1 MKIENWTIQELTGYE
16 VKTTFYTDFSISEIF
31 GVDSIRSTYIQCFNE
46 WKENYEYI
54 TELCM
59 VLNWK
64 MFRWYEV
71 RDEYYELYKVLYTEL
86 DQWCVNNLKGEE
98 LEYYYQTTD

>member
-31 GVDSIRSTYIQCFNE
+31 GIESIRSTYIQCFNE
-46 WKENYEYI
+46 WKDDYEYI

-71 RDEYYELYKVLYTEL
+71 KDDFYELYKTLYTEL
-86 DQWCVNNLKGEE
+86 DQWCIDNLKGEE